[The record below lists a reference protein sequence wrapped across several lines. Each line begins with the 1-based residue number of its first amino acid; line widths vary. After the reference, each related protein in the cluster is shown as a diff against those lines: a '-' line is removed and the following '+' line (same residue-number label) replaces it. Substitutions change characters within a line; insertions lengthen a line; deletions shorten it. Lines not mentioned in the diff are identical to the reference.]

1 MGRSLEVK
9 EGDTAEVLDVKD
21 EEPRWEEERK
31 TAEDEE
37 RRKKKPKER
46 TEIST
51 RWILMTVGCFFF

>member
-37 RRKKKPKER
+37 TREKKKTK
-46 TEIST
+46 
-51 RWILMTVGCFFF
+51 GKD

>member
-1 MGRSLEVK
+1 MGKSLEVK

-37 RRKKKPKER
+37 RRKKNGRKGLKFR
-46 TEIST
+46 
-51 RWILMTVGCFFF
+51 RDGF